1 VAASTVPRILT
12 VAPKPASVTPAAN
25 CKVYGSPDPAL
36 IGTLAGFVAVDS
48 IVASY
53 SRTPG
58 ETVLGSPYTISATLS
73 STVSRPLANYTITYN
88 TANFTIT
95 PKPASVTPDPKSK
108 IYGDPDPLLTGTLSG
123 FLTADGVTATY
134 SRTPGETVAGSP
146 YTISATL
153 SPGAV
158 LPNYNISNNTALFT
172 INPAPTQ
179 FTVSSSYFTTLGS
192 PTMIDGK
199 LSRTGVPTVYPP
211 GPANVLVQ
219 GVGTFPG
226 TPGGTDGT
234 FTANA
239 GSLASGTYPL
249 TFSYGGD
256 GNFSAATSVPS
267 TLRVEGFSATG
278 GMIQPRTNH
287 TSTLLGNGL
296 VLVAGGFDPGGAPKA
311 TSELYCPDTMTAG
324 PICPVPGQF
333 RLVASPMPNSAARH
347 TATLLSNGK
356 VLVTGGGNA
365 FAELFD
371 PASET
376 WTSVAGFGSVR
387 SDHTATL
394 LANGKVLLAGGSDGT
409 GATLVSTMLF
419 DPATTTFAA
428 GPPLSFARE
437 RHSATLLAS
446 GKVLLAGGR
455 AFSAGSYAALVSAE
469 IYDPVT
475 NTLASATSMS
485 GARFGHGAALLA
497 VPDNRVVLAGGS
509 SDTLAAPTTSLSTV
523 EIYDETLNTWTALTP
538 ANALQQTRREFSL
551 NRLADGWLVAVGG
564 VDTIDGTQRA
574 TSELFQPG
582 AGFDIF
588 AVGASMTVAR
598 SGHAATMLPD
608 GRVLITGGTGV
619 GGVVNS
625 AELYNGP

>member
-1 VAASTVPRILT
+1 
-12 VAPKPASVTPAAN
+12 
-25 CKVYGSPDPAL
+25 
-36 IGTLAGFVAVDS
+36 
-48 IVASY
+48 
-53 SRTPG
+53 
-58 ETVLGSPYTISATLS
+58 
-73 STVSRPLANYTITYN
+73 
-88 TANFTIT
+88 
-95 PKPASVTPDPKSK
+95 
-108 IYGDPDPLLTGTLSG
+108 
-123 FLTADGVTATY
+123 
-134 SRTPGETVAGSP
+134 
-146 YTISATL
+146 
-153 SPGAV
+153 
-158 LPNYNISNNTALFT
+158 
-172 INPAPTQ
+172 
-179 FTVSSSYFTTLGS
+179 
-192 PTMIDGK
+192 
-199 LSRTGVPTVYPP
+199 
-211 GPANVLVQ
+211 
-219 GVGTFPG
+219 
-226 TPGGTDGT
+226 
-234 FTANA
+234 
-239 GSLASGTYPL
+239 
-249 TFSYGGD
+249 
-256 GNFSAATSVPS
+256 
-267 TLRVEGFSATG
+267 
-278 GMIQPRTNH
+278 
-287 TSTLLGNGL
+287 
-296 VLVAGGFDPGGAPKA
+296 
-311 TSELYCPDTMTAG
+311 
-324 PICPVPGQF
+324 
-333 RLVASPMPNSAARH
+333 
-347 TATLLSNGK
+347 

-497 VPDNRVVLAGGS
+497 VPDNRLVLAGGS